1 LKPAATVSAW
11 VGGSGI
17 SIADLRKDEASN
29 ALASPL
35 RLRQR
40 RRKNAT
46 SAQMTAMPN
55 NVAPIPPT
63 MAPALEPPLGVV
75 LFVAF
80 APTFVAGFEIVTTT
94 VDLWVDVGRV
104 GVGVGVVD
112 DDDVVDVVEGK
123 EVEKGSDGSVVCWSR
138 VVLVL
143 LVVLVEVV
151 DEDEVVWGG
160 KSQSQKSLVVE
171 VDEPSRRPRWAIAWR
186 R

>member
-1 LKPAATVSAW
+1 MKPAAMVSSW

-29 ALASPL
+29 ELASSL

-40 RRKNAT
+40 RRKNAIR
-46 SAQMTAMPN
+46 AQMTAMPN

-63 MAPALEPPLGVV
+63 MAPALEPLDVV
-75 LFVAF
+75 LFVAA
-80 APTFVAGFEIVTTT
+80 APIFVAGLEIVTTT

-112 DDDVVDVVEGK
+112 DVVSVVWDK
-123 EVEKGSDGSVVCWSR
+123 EVEKGSDPSVVCWVR

-143 LVVLVEVV
+143 LVLVEVV
-151 DEDEVVWGG
+151 DDDDVVSGG
-160 KSQSQKSLVVE
+160 KSQSQKSVVE
-171 VDEPSRRPRWAIAWR
+171 VDESW
-186 R
+186 